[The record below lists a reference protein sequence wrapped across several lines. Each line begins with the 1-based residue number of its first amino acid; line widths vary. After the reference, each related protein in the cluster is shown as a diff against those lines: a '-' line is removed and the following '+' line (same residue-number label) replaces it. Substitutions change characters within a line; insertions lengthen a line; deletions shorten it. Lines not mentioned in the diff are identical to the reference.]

1 MSDTRCFHCGARIV
15 AFQQTIAEL
24 KAVKRELHERDEQ
37 HRHVMGSPCP
47 DEQHCTC
54 VPILRREIERLEA
67 ENASY
72 HEQMKL
78 VGIVPCLDR
87 IKGIQ
92 ADSQEN
98 QKLQKENQ
106 QREVEIERLSSELD
120 ALRQFVEQHSRVNSM
135 HVDGTKNYRM
145 GGYIGRARTLWDAI
159 NRAENKTEMGDE

>member
-1 MSDTRCFHCGARIV
+1 MNDTRCFHCGARIV

-87 IKGIQ
+87 IKGLQ

-106 QREVEIERLSSELD
+106 QREVEIERLSSDLD
-120 ALRQFVEQHSRVNSM
+120 ALRTFVEKHSRTSGHKM
-135 HVDGTKNYRM
+135 DGTAQYRM
-145 GGYIGRARTLWDAI
+145 TGAIGRGRSLWDAI
-159 NRAENKTEMGDE
+159 NRAENMTEMGDE